1 MILTLGLYTKY
12 SISFS
17 KQRVVYIRDQK
28 DSEKKQEF
36 YLNESIMNYETVK
49 AFNNSSME
57 TARYE
62 KILDSLRTQAKLVQ
76 RSLGELNVGQTCIFS
91 AGLTL
96 NLLMA
101 AHGVSTGQMTPGD
114 FVMIQ
119 ALFMQLSGPLF
130 NMGTFFRTV
139 DQSSVDVE
147 DLFFMLNQKPVVKE
161 IEGAR
166 DFDYKS
172 GTIEFKNLGFKHY
185 IYNQH
190 DGERKDQESFDE
202 KLLF

>member
-166 DFDYKS
+166 DFDYKN
-172 GTIEFKNLGFKHY
+172 GTIEF
-185 IYNQH
+185 
-190 DGERKDQESFDE
+190 
-202 KLLF
+202 